1 MDYPKAKGC
10 TKTMSGFK
18 PVLMNEYNRSYI
30 LDPKVFIVWS
40 LCNGKNTVNDITT
53 KFNNR
58 IGINDGEREEFKVAD
73 VIRSLQNIGLIE
85 APST

>member
-1 MDYPKAKGC
+1 
-10 TKTMSGFK
+10 MSGFK